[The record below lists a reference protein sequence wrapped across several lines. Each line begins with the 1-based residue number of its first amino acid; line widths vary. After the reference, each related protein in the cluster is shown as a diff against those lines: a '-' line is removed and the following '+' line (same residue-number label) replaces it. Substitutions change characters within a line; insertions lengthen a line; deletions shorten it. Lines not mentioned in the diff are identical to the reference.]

1 MILRFELTSR
11 NLIGLQRDGK
21 VRQVTW
27 ESGPPPRIDGY
38 TVGINSSD
46 PASPPRHAGE
56 RHPDADEVILVL
68 SGRLEVYLE
77 DENGSETLCEASAGE
92 ALVIP
97 QGIWHRLNALE
108 PSRFINIT
116 PGPHGEARPL
126 ARN

>member
-1 MILRFELTSR
+1 MPLQFELSSR

-21 VRQVTW
+21 VRRVTW

-38 TVGINSSD
+38 TVGINASD

-56 RHPDADEVILVL
+56 RHPDADEVILII
-68 SGRLEVYLE
+68 SGRLEVRLE
-77 DENGSETLCEASAGE
+77 EDDGSETVCEAHAGD

-97 QGIWHRLNALE
+97 QGVWHRLKALE

-126 ARN
+126 PPS